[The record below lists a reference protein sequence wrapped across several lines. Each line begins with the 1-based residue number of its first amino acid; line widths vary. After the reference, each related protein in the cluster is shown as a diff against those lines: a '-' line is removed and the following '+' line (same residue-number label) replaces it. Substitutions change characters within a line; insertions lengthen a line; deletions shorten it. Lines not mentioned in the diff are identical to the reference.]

1 MTDRIHSV
9 TDAKKSEIYRKQ
21 ISRSREVILWMVI
34 DLKRE
39 GVILGHN
46 GVKMELYW
54 GHIGVIQDHIRGC

>member
-21 ISRSREVILWMVI
+21 ISRSREVILWMDI

-39 GVILGHN
+39 VVILGHN
-46 GVKMELYW
+46 GVIMELYW
-54 GHIGVIQDHIRGC
+54 GHIGVIQDHIGGC